1 MEKLITKRN
10 IFIASG
16 LGILLI
22 ILAYFFLLN
31 SNKET
36 EKYFDIYLANLYN
49 EDTQGID
56 QKMEYLS
63 NISDPNVSF
72 FADLNLA
79 SIENLDKYEKLERDI
94 ILLKKAIV
102 EKFEREN
109 NLTYSADQITVGT
122 GGKQVLYNAF
132 MATLNKGDEVNFE
145 RAAKFGDEI
154 GGHLMSGHIHTTVK
168 ISRVIQSKDN
178 QSIYFETPHE
188 YQHYLFSK
196 GFAGLNGCS
205 LTLGEVNDN
214 EFSVHLIPETLEM
227 TTFKDSAEGEL
238 VNLEID
244 SQTQSIVDTVTRVLE
259 KQK

>member
-49 EDTQGID
+49 EENQGID

-94 ILLKKAIV
+94 ILLKKTIV
-102 EKFEREN
+102 DLDSETLKSLSQDEN
-109 NLTYSADQITVGT
+109 FIFSDIAKIYFLNLDI
-122 GGKQVLYNAF
+122 N
-132 MATLNKGDEVNFE
+132 NFDLIYRDNSE
-145 RAAKFGDEI
+145 EI
-154 GGHLMSGHIHTTVK
+154 DNFFIK
-168 ISRVIQSKDN
+168 AISRLK
-178 QSIYFETPHE
+178 
-188 YQHYLFSK
+188 
-196 GFAGLNGCS
+196 
-205 LTLGEVNDN
+205 N
-214 EFSVHLIPETLEM
+214 ENS
-227 TTFKDSAEGEL
+227 
-238 VNLEID
+238 
-244 SQTQSIVDTVTRVLE
+244 
-259 KQK
+259 

>member
-1 MEKLITKRN
+1 MEKLGTKRN

-79 SIENLDKYEKLERDI
+79 SIENLEKYGKLERDI
-94 ILLKKAIV
+94 IILKKAIV
-102 EKFEREN
+102 D
-109 NLTYSADQITVGT
+109 LDS
-122 GGKQVLYNAF
+122 
-132 MATLNKGDEVNFE
+132 
-145 RAAKFGDEI
+145 
-154 GGHLMSGHIHTTVK
+154 
-168 ISRVIQSKDN
+168 
-178 QSIYFETPHE
+178 
-188 YQHYLFSK
+188 
-196 GFAGLNGCS
+196 
-205 LTLGEVNDN
+205 
-214 EFSVHLIPETLEM
+214 ETLKSLSQDENFIFSDI
-227 TTFKDSAEGEL
+227 TKIYYL
-238 VNLEID
+238 NLNVNNFHEIFTD
-244 SQTQSIVDTVTRVLE
+244 NNQDIDNFFIIAVRRLLNE
-259 KQK
+259 NI

>member
-63 NISDPNVSF
+63 NIPNPNVSF

-102 EKFEREN
+102 DLDSETLKSLSQDEN
-109 NLTYSADQITVGT
+109 FIFNDIAKIYFLNLDI
-122 GGKQVLYNAF
+122 N
-132 MATLNKGDEVNFE
+132 NFDLIYRDNSE
-145 RAAKFGDEI
+145 EI
-154 GGHLMSGHIHTTVK
+154 DNFFIK
-168 ISRVIQSKDN
+168 AISRLK
-178 QSIYFETPHE
+178 
-188 YQHYLFSK
+188 
-196 GFAGLNGCS
+196 
-205 LTLGEVNDN
+205 N
-214 EFSVHLIPETLEM
+214 ENS
-227 TTFKDSAEGEL
+227 
-238 VNLEID
+238 
-244 SQTQSIVDTVTRVLE
+244 
-259 KQK
+259 

>member
-102 EKFEREN
+102 DLDSE
-109 NLTYSADQITVGT
+109 
-122 GGKQVLYNAF
+122 
-132 MATLNKGDEVNFE
+132 TLKSLSQ
-145 RAAKFGDEI
+145 DEI
-154 GGHLMSGHIHTTVK
+154 L
-168 ISRVIQSKDN
+168 
-178 QSIYFETPHE
+178 
-188 YQHYLFSK
+188 
-196 GFAGLNGCS
+196 S
-205 LTLGEVNDN
+205 LVTLQK
-214 EFSVHLIPETLEM
+214 FIFLI
-227 TTFKDSAEGEL
+227 
-238 VNLEID
+238 
-244 SQTQSIVDTVTRVLE
+244 
-259 KQK
+259 

>member
-22 ILAYFFLLN
+22 MLAYFFLLN

-63 NISDPNVSF
+63 SIADPNVSF

-102 EKFEREN
+102 DLDFETLKSLSQDEN
-109 NLTYSADQITVGT
+109 FIFSDIAKIYFLNLDI
-122 GGKQVLYNAF
+122 N
-132 MATLNKGDEVNFE
+132 NFDLIYRDNSE
-145 RAAKFGDEI
+145 EI
-154 GGHLMSGHIHTTVK
+154 DNFFIK
-168 ISRVIQSKDN
+168 AISRLK
-178 QSIYFETPHE
+178 
-188 YQHYLFSK
+188 
-196 GFAGLNGCS
+196 
-205 LTLGEVNDN
+205 N
-214 EFSVHLIPETLEM
+214 ENS
-227 TTFKDSAEGEL
+227 
-238 VNLEID
+238 
-244 SQTQSIVDTVTRVLE
+244 
-259 KQK
+259 

>member
-63 NISDPNVSF
+63 KISDPNVSF

-102 EKFEREN
+102 DLDSETLKSLSQDEN
-109 NLTYSADQITVGT
+109 FIFSDIAKIYFLNLDI
-122 GGKQVLYNAF
+122 N
-132 MATLNKGDEVNFE
+132 NFNLIYRDNSE
-145 RAAKFGDEI
+145 EI
-154 GGHLMSGHIHTTVK
+154 DNFFIK
-168 ISRVIQSKDN
+168 AISRLK
-178 QSIYFETPHE
+178 
-188 YQHYLFSK
+188 
-196 GFAGLNGCS
+196 
-205 LTLGEVNDN
+205 N
-214 EFSVHLIPETLEM
+214 ENS
-227 TTFKDSAEGEL
+227 
-238 VNLEID
+238 
-244 SQTQSIVDTVTRVLE
+244 
-259 KQK
+259 

>member
-10 IFIASG
+10 IFIVSG

-31 SNKET
+31 SNKES

-49 EDTQGID
+49 EDTQRID

-102 EKFEREN
+102 D
-109 NLTYSADQITVGT
+109 L
-122 GGKQVLYNAF
+122 
-132 MATLNKGDEVNFE
+132 
-145 RAAKFGDEI
+145 
-154 GGHLMSGHIHTTVK
+154 
-168 ISRVIQSKDN
+168 
-178 QSIYFETPHE
+178 
-188 YQHYLFSK
+188 
-196 GFAGLNGCS
+196 
-205 LTLGEVNDN
+205 
-214 EFSVHLIPETLEM
+214 
-227 TTFKDSAEGEL
+227 
-238 VNLEID
+238 D
-244 SQTQSIVDTVTRVLE
+244 SQTLKSLSQDENFIFSDIAKIYFLNLDINNFDLIYQDNSEEIDNFFIKAISRLKNE
-259 KQK
+259 NS

>member
-49 EDTQGID
+49 EDTQGIV

-102 EKFEREN
+102 DLDSETLKSLSQDEN
-109 NLTYSADQITVGT
+109 FIFSDIAKIYFLNLDI
-122 GGKQVLYNAF
+122 N
-132 MATLNKGDEVNFE
+132 NFDLIYRDNSE
-145 RAAKFGDEI
+145 EI
-154 GGHLMSGHIHTTVK
+154 DNFFIK
-168 ISRVIQSKDN
+168 AISRLK
-178 QSIYFETPHE
+178 
-188 YQHYLFSK
+188 
-196 GFAGLNGCS
+196 
-205 LTLGEVNDN
+205 N
-214 EFSVHLIPETLEM
+214 ENS
-227 TTFKDSAEGEL
+227 
-238 VNLEID
+238 
-244 SQTQSIVDTVTRVLE
+244 
-259 KQK
+259 

>member
-102 EKFEREN
+102 D
-109 NLTYSADQITVGT
+109 L
-122 GGKQVLYNAF
+122 
-132 MATLNKGDEVNFE
+132 
-145 RAAKFGDEI
+145 
-154 GGHLMSGHIHTTVK
+154 
-168 ISRVIQSKDN
+168 
-178 QSIYFETPHE
+178 
-188 YQHYLFSK
+188 
-196 GFAGLNGCS
+196 
-205 LTLGEVNDN
+205 
-214 EFSVHLIPETLEM
+214 
-227 TTFKDSAEGEL
+227 
-238 VNLEID
+238 D
-244 SQTQSIVDTVTRVLE
+244 SQTLE
-259 KQK
+259 SLSQDENFIFSDIAKIYYLNLNVNNFHKIFTDYNQDIDNFFIKAVRRLLNENI

>member
-10 IFIASG
+10 IFIAFG

-31 SNKET
+31 SNKEI

-49 EDTQGID
+49 EDTQGAD

-102 EKFEREN
+102 DLDSETLKSLSQDEN
-109 NLTYSADQITVGT
+109 FVFSDIAKIYFLNLDI
-122 GGKQVLYNAF
+122 N
-132 MATLNKGDEVNFE
+132 NFDLIYRDNSE
-145 RAAKFGDEI
+145 EI
-154 GGHLMSGHIHTTVK
+154 DNFFIK
-168 ISRVIQSKDN
+168 AISRLK
-178 QSIYFETPHE
+178 
-188 YQHYLFSK
+188 
-196 GFAGLNGCS
+196 
-205 LTLGEVNDN
+205 N
-214 EFSVHLIPETLEM
+214 ENS
-227 TTFKDSAEGEL
+227 
-238 VNLEID
+238 
-244 SQTQSIVDTVTRVLE
+244 
-259 KQK
+259 

>member
-31 SNKET
+31 SNKES

-49 EDTQGID
+49 EDAQGID

-79 SIENLDKYEKLERDI
+79 SIDNLDKYEKLERDI

-102 EKFEREN
+102 D
-109 NLTYSADQITVGT
+109 L
-122 GGKQVLYNAF
+122 
-132 MATLNKGDEVNFE
+132 
-145 RAAKFGDEI
+145 
-154 GGHLMSGHIHTTVK
+154 
-168 ISRVIQSKDN
+168 
-178 QSIYFETPHE
+178 
-188 YQHYLFSK
+188 
-196 GFAGLNGCS
+196 
-205 LTLGEVNDN
+205 
-214 EFSVHLIPETLEM
+214 
-227 TTFKDSAEGEL
+227 
-238 VNLEID
+238 D
-244 SQTQSIVDTVTRVLE
+244 SQTLKSLSQDENFIFSDIAKIYFLNLDINNFDLIYQDNSKEIDNFFIKAISRLKNE
-259 KQK
+259 NS